1 MGIESPLTLRRDFIN
16 CTSMPKESSQSRR
29 RQAAALVAK
38 IVARAVADEEY
49 HSSIDWTHH
58 IRHRDPRYPYYRR
71 RRTVREV
78 YRMIGSAYFRRA
90 YRMDYQSFLRLH
102 EKLSTGIQAALRII
116 LKYELKGL
124 AGENSKPPPIPNG
137 PISTKVRLAVALRYF
152 SGGSPYDIMCVY
164 GISHTAVMDSVW
176 SVVEAVNLLPEFH
189 IEYPKSYTE
198 QKNIARGFEQAS
210 AVGFSNCAG
219 AVDGVL
225 IWILKPTKED
235 ASAAGIGRKKI
246 LCGRKGKFGLNCQAD
261 SDVSGRILDI
271 SIVYGGA
278 SSDCMAFEASDLFRQ
293 LEDGLL
299 HESLVLF
306 GDNAYLNSHFMVTP
320 YPNVSS
326 GSKDDYNFY
335 HSQLR
340 IRVECCFGMLV
351 KRWGILRAAIPHN
364 ISISRTILL
373 VHALA
378 KLHNFCINEHHG
390 NNYNNVTNITT
401 NDMVPD
407 SLEKDYDNLMMQ
419 PEGYVTMDA
428 DDNHRILVPRGL
440 MDCGHH
446 FDDMPRA
453 LRRTAESYD
462 CAKTQREQLRNKVIN
477 SHMTRPTKRL
487 VH

>member
-1 MGIESPLTLRRDFIN
+1 
-16 CTSMPKESSQSRR
+16 MPKDNSRARR

-38 IVARAVADEEY
+38 IVACAVADEQSHRSVDETR
-49 HSSIDWTHH
+49 HT
-58 IRHRDPRYPYYRR
+58 RHRDPRYPYYRR

-78 YRMIGSAYFRRA
+78 YRMIGDTYFRRA
-90 YRMDYQSFLRLH
+90 YRMNYQSFLRLH
-102 EKLSTGIQAALRII
+102 EKLSTGIQAALRLI

-124 AGENSKPPPIPNG
+124 ASDNSKPPPIPNG

-152 SGGSPYDIMCVY
+152 AGGSPYDIMSVY
-164 GISHTAVMDSVW
+164 GISHTAIMDSVW

-189 IEYPKSYTE
+189 IEYPKSHTE
-198 QKNIARGFEQAS
+198 QMNIARGFEQAS

-225 IWILKPTKED
+225 IWILKPTEKD
-235 ASAAGIGRKKI
+235 ASAAGIGRKKF
-246 LCGRKGKFGLNCQAD
+246 LCGRKGKFGLNCQAV

-299 HESLVLF
+299 HKSLVLF

-351 KRWGILRAAIPHN
+351 KRWGILRAAIPQN
-364 ISISRTILL
+364 ISISRTISL

-378 KLHNFCINEHHG
+378 KLHNFCINERLG
-390 NNYNNVTNITT
+390 SDCNNVTT

-407 SLEKDYDNLMMQ
+407 SLEKDNDNLMMQ
-419 PEGYVTMDA
+419 SEGYVTMDA
-428 DDNHRILVPRGL
+428 DDNHGILVPRGL
-440 MDCGHH
+440 MNGGHH

-453 LRRTAESYD
+453 LRRTTESYD
-462 CAKTQREQLRNKVIN
+462 GAKTHGAKTQRELLRNKVIN

-487 VH
+487 VRPTKKLIR